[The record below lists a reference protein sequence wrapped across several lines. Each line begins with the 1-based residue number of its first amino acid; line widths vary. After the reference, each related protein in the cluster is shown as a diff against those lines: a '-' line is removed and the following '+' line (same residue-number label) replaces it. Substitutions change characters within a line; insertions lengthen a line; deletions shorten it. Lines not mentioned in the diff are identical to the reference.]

1 MDGSPKATLGEES
14 GSEGDQDSDKVQ
26 EILSHLNE
34 GPVIENVQRPGR
46 SAKRHVQE
54 QP

>member
-1 MDGSPKATLGEES
+1 MDGSPKAILGES

-54 QP
+54 QS